1 MARKKIIFVI
11 VEGPSDEEALG
22 VILNRFYDQNA
33 VHVHIMRKDI
43 TSEKGVRPS
52 NIFSKIGD
60 EIRQYAREN
69 HFEKK
74 HFQEIIHLVDMDGA
88 YIPDENVIEDEEAVK
103 PVYSE
108 TQIHTC
114 NKKGVEERNLQ
125 KRGNIDKLCCCREIW
140 TVPYRI
146 FYMSCNLDH
155 VLYNKLN
162 SSDEDKENDSYQF
175 AKRYRDNVP
184 EFVEFITESE
194 FSVMNGYK
202 ESWDFIKK
210 ELRSLQRY
218 TNLGL
223 CFKSEKD

>member
-108 TQIHTC
+108 TQIRTC
-114 NKKGVEERNLQ
+114 NKEGMEERNLQ
-125 KRGNIDKLCCCREIW
+125 KRGNIDKLCSCREIW

-210 ELRSLQRY
+210 GLRSLQRY

>member
-1 MARKKIIFVI
+1 VARKKIIFVI

-52 NIFSKIGD
+52 NIFSKMGD
-60 EIRQYAREN
+60 EIRRYTREN

-74 HFQEIIHLVDMDGA
+74 HFQEIIHLVDMDGS
-88 YIPDENVIEDEEAVK
+88 YIPNENIVEDEAAVK

-108 TQIHTC
+108 TQIRTC
-114 NKKGVEERNLQ
+114 NKEGVEERNLQ
-125 KRGNIDKLCCCREIW
+125 KRGNIDKLCSCREIW
-140 TVPYRI
+140 TVPYRV